1 MTLDT
6 QLTRQVQ
13 LLIVDPQGRLL
24 LKRDES
30 IARWLLLG
38 GELAHDEDYPATAI
52 RLLFAEVGLTCPLGP
67 LLRQREP
74 IDAAGQPGE
83 ERFFLVRCPDVQHAA
98 QACAQT
104 ELLLADSRGTT
115 PCYEWWPLAEMQQ
128 ADDDA
133 FSPSWLPELLASV
146 LFSER
151 MMPTSTARF

>member
-6 QLTRQVQ
+6 QLARQVQ
-13 LLIVDPQGRLL
+13 LLVVDPQGRLL
-24 LKRDES
+24 LKRDETLS
-30 IARWLLLG
+30 HLTLLG
-38 GELAHDEDYPATAI
+38 GELAHDEDYPAAAI

-74 IDAAGQPGE
+74 IDVAGQPGE
-83 ERFFLVRCPDVQHAA
+83 ERFFLVRCPDVQHDA

-104 ELLLADSRGTT
+104 ELLLADSCGTT
-115 PCYEWWPLAEMQQ
+115 PCYEWWSLAEMQK

-133 FSPSWLPELLASV
+133 FSPSWLPELLASA
-146 LFSER
+146 LFSEK